1 MNEAH
6 DESNRRSLYI
16 SEYRPAGYRCIIED
30 RNTQTADI
38 EAVGCLPQSLGDI
51 LVLVLNPNQL
61 LEVANAL
68 FKLGAETYR
77 PLDALA

>member
-1 MNEAH
+1 MNIGLLVLPLH
-6 DESNRRSLYI
+6 HRGQTPSLY
-16 SEYRPAGYRCIIED
+16 
-30 RNTQTADI
+30 TQTADI

-51 LVLVLNPNQL
+51 LVLVLNPVQL

-68 FKLGAETYR
+68 FKLGAVTYR